1 MNSQCIKMN
10 IWDTGAIVSIFHQN
24 LPCYDWHNRHQ
35 QARTLAVVVHDEVG
49 SPVVL
54 HADAAVRWKRLEGA
68 HAVAKSM
75 ADAAGDGVLDG
86 SMA

>member
-1 MNSQCIKMN
+1 M
-10 IWDTGAIVSIFHQN
+10 
-24 LPCYDWHNRHQ
+24 
-35 QARTLAVVVHDEVG
+35 VVHDAVG